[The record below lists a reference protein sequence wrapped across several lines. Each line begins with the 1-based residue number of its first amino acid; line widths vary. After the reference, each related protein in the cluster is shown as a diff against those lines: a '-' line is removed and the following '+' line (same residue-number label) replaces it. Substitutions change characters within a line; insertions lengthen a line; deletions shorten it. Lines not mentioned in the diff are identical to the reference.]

1 MGSSAMARA
10 PGHRNK
16 TRSEVALLRH
26 LAALRRQASFKRWA
40 GAAAPPPPR
49 PTASRPDDPRRAGH
63 GLKKVG
69 SFDRP
74 PSRHE
79 GQATNGC
86 ERRFD
91 VINWK
96 DLSMAVLNGGAG
108 SAGRSC
114 LIIRD
119 GEAGTL
125 MVEMFS
131 AADWTDEEVAHIV
144 QSEGMPHNDNVA
156 SREGKSC

>member
-1 MGSSAMARA
+1 
-10 PGHRNK
+10 
-16 TRSEVALLRH
+16 
-26 LAALRRQASFKRWA
+26 
-40 GAAAPPPPR
+40 
-49 PTASRPDDPRRAGH
+49 
-63 GLKKVG
+63 
-69 SFDRP
+69 
-74 PSRHE
+74 
-79 GQATNGC
+79 
-86 ERRFD
+86 
-91 VINWK
+91 
-96 DLSMAVLNGGAG
+96 MAVLNGGAG